1 MINSLIMT
9 DKHLRLHGIMISNL
23 LSICFDM
30 CLQVVEEAMA

>member
-1 MINSLIMT
+1 MIKFLIMT
-9 DKHLRLHGIMISNL
+9 GKHLRLHGIIISNL